1 MLELHWWSSRTCLF
15 YRFLARPSLTAISS
29 LLSQYFASVS
39 VWAIVLSWPAAGH
52 PAWPDYCYIPG
63 WPPVD
68 HHQCHVSSPAKMD
81 YNNNLNSDNKT
92 ILWTTK
98 SETISAFS
106 LQPGTVI
113 AVSYNFTEKL
123 FEWKFISF
131 LGNFRSL
138 SEMIIIINGLLPH
151 LTALFPCRKLEL
163 LKLFNSSSVSTSTDF
178 PPNCTNY

>member
-113 AVSYNFTEKL
+113 AVSYNFTKKI
-123 FEWKFISF
+123 FEWKFTYFISWKLQEF
-131 LGNFRSL
+131 IGNDNHHNWTLAS
-138 SEMIIIINGLLPH
+138 
-151 LTALFPCRKLEL
+151 
-163 LKLFNSSSVSTSTDF
+163 FNSFVSVQKIGIVEII
-178 PPNCTNY
+178 